1 LSDLDTAL
9 LDKFVAWMIAG
20 GVTRLTYA
28 KGTTSIT
35 LRLPGEA
42 AGPDLAPAAPRV
54 VRSPAMGTFTARHPL
69 AAEAYAKPGRTV
81 ATGEI
86 VGLLAVGPI
95 LTAVVA
101 PCGGRI
107 SRLLVDDGAVV
118 GFDDPLIEIQA
129 AEAPSRR

>member
-1 LSDLDTAL
+1 QDRRRHRGRPLARGPGATRPEADVRRGHLCRGRLGAAGPRSPCPPMPGTARMRQKRTGETELSDLDTAL

-54 VRSPAMGTFTARHPL
+54 
-69 AAEAYAKPGRTV
+69 
-81 ATGEI
+81 
-86 VGLLAVGPI
+86 
-95 LTAVVA
+95 
-101 PCGGRI
+101 
-107 SRLLVDDGAVV
+107 
-118 GFDDPLIEIQA
+118 
-129 AEAPSRR
+129 